1 MKGGLQATSGADG
14 AADGEEAVAL
24 SGPKMP
30 DANGGGEVGSLS
42 VRPDGSEWESG
53 PGLLAGHSD
62 GEGGQ
67 GEAVSNGCK
76 DVGGICATGKEGA
89 DEIDDKVRW
98 LRRWWHRAIWGSTV
112 ERPGDHCCSRSLGRR
127 RGQR

>member
-1 MKGGLQATSGADG
+1 M
-14 AADGEEAVAL
+14 AL

-42 VRPDGSEWESG
+42 VRPDGGKLENG

-62 GEGGQ
+62 AEGGQ
-67 GEAVSNGCK
+67 GEAVSNGCEN
-76 DVGGICATGKEGA
+76 VGGICATGKEGA
-89 DEIDDKVRW
+89 DEIDDEVCW
-98 LRRWWHRAIWGSTV
+98 LRRWWHRAIRGST
-112 ERPGDHCCSRSLGRR
+112 ERPGDHCCSRSRGRR